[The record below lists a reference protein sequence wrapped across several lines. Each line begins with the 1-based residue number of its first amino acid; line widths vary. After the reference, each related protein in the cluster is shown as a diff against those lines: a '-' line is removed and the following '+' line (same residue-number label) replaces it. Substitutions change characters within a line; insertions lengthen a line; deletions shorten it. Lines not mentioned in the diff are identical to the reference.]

1 MPAVQFDDDRELQ
14 RNQLIA
20 TVLMLL
26 VVGVWIFYT
35 SSQAPPPQP
44 PEQVHQE
51 VVPSSDQGTS
61 SEVPEKVPQAAAEGQ
76 AASAGSLAWLPPVVK
91 PEEETPDDLVR
102 ITTPAGEGGSA
113 PLLELTFTRIGARLR
128 AARVVLGKDGADSAQ
143 LVPESGQPDVVSA
156 LPLGLRFDSNLW
168 RDEVNR
174 RRWDVEPES
183 DPHAVTFSL
192 TAPGRA
198 KVYKRFVAEAGR
210 HVVRVELGWENL
222 SDTLVALGIDTR
234 EPAVALLWEPQ
245 VNSGDFGK
253 GLSQQFVTRKEGRN
267 VFTAVSSI
275 APPKTD
281 SLYSIRELDPEWVA
295 LSSAYFVVAF
305 RPGFEVPEDSKARPD
320 GWITTTPDKSGLVMG
335 SGAPR
340 RDIQPGERAA
350 WTWEVYIGPTARRA
364 LAAAWPGLDTV
375 QRFFTSFD
383 FMDWFAKF
391 LLNLLNWFYD
401 HVFPNYGL
409 AIIFL
414 TILVRVAVFPLTWK
428 SMVSMKRMSQLAPEL
443 EKIKQEV
450 GDDPQELQRRTME
463 LYRER
468 GINPLGG
475 CLPIFLQ
482 LPVFFA
488 LYRMLWQAFELRRAP
503 FLWITDLSEPDRL
516 FTLPVAIPIPFSTQG
531 IDAIN
536 LLPIL
541 GAVAILFSQE
551 LMPTSGPTQTPQQKM
566 IMRIMPV
573 IFTLFMYN
581 LASGLNLYFLV
592 SSLIGIAQ
600 NVVIQRVNIEPKPVV
615 PRKPAARRRHFYNE
629 AQARKRELAREMRR
643 EKEKRPRTD
652 R

>member
-1 MPAVQFDDDRELQ
+1 VQFDDDRELQ

-35 SSQAPPPQP
+35 SSQTPVTPPAEQQETLPSPVQDQP
-44 PEQVHQE
+44 
-51 VVPSSDQGTS
+51 
-61 SEVPEKVPQAAAEGQ
+61 AET
-76 AASAGSLAWLPPVVK
+76 ANEALPAGSGQTPADGPIAWLPPPVN
-91 PEEETPDDLVR
+91 PEEETADDVIR
-102 ITTPAGEGGSA
+102 IASPVDPSDPA
-113 PLLELTFTRIGARLR
+113 PRLELAFTRIGARLR
-128 AARVVLGKDGADSAQ
+128 EARVVLGKAGEDSAQ
-143 LVPESGQPDVVSA
+143 LVPLPEQPDA
-156 LPLGLRFDSNLW
+156 WAPLPLGLRFDSNLW

-174 RRWDVEPES
+174 RRWDVEP
-183 DPHAVTFSL
+183 DTGPHVAAFSL
-192 TAPGRA
+192 TIPGKA
-198 KVYKRFVAEAGR
+198 KLYKRFTAEAGK
-210 HVVRVELGWENL
+210 HVVRVEVTWENL
-222 SDTLVALGIDTR
+222 SQTDMALGIDTR
-234 EPAVALLWEPQ
+234 EPSVALLWEPQ

-253 GLSQQFVTRKEGRN
+253 GLSQQFVTRKGGQN
-267 VFTAVSSI
+267 SFTAVSSI

-305 RPGFEVPEDSKARPD
+305 RPTFEAPEDSQARPD
-320 GWITTTPDKSGLVMG
+320 GWITAAPDKSRLTMG
-335 SGAPR
+335 VGAPR
-340 RDIQPGERAA
+340 REVLSGERAS
-350 WTWEVYIGPTARRA
+350 WTFDVYIGPTARRA

-516 FTLPVAIPIPFSTQG
+516 ITLPFTIPIPFSAQG
-531 IDAIN
+531 IDAVN

-581 LASGLNLYFLV
+581 LAAGLNLYFLV

-600 NVVIQRVNIEPKPVV
+600 NVVIQRVKIEPKPVA
-615 PRKPAARRRHFYNE
+615 PKKPAVRRRHFYDE

-643 EKEKRPRTD
+643 EKEKRARSD

>member
-1 MPAVQFDDDRELQ
+1 MQFDDDRELQ
-14 RNQLIA
+14 RNHLIA

-26 VVGVWIFYT
+26 VVGVWVFYT
-35 SSQAPPPQP
+35 SSQTPPSQSPDPTRQEGAPLADQTG
-44 PEQVHQE
+44 
-51 VVPSSDQGTS
+51 SSARPA
-61 SEVPEKVPQAAAEGQ
+61 EAAP
-76 AASAGSLAWLPPVVK
+76 ASPDVRTDTDGPVAWLPPAVQ
-91 PEEETPDDLVR
+91 PEEEVPDDLIR
-102 ITTPAGEGGSA
+102 ITTPADDGVSA
-113 PLLELTFTRIGARLR
+113 ARLELTFTRIGARLR
-128 AARVVLGKDGADSAQ
+128 EARVVLGKDGADSAQ
-143 LVPESGQPDVVSA
+143 LVPESGKPDAVSP

-174 RRWDVEPES
+174 RRWDGEPGS
-183 DPHAVTFSL
+183 DPHSVTFSL

-198 KVYKRFVAEAGR
+198 KVYKRFTAEPGR
-210 HVVRVELGWENL
+210 HVVGVEVGWENL
-222 SDTLVALGIDTR
+222 SASPFALGIDTR

-245 VNSGDFGK
+245 VSSGDFGK
-253 GLSQQFVTRKEGRN
+253 GLTQQFVTRKGGQN
-267 VFTAVSSI
+267 VFTTVSSI

-281 SLYSIRELDPEWVA
+281 SLYSIRELDPEWIA
-295 LSSAYFVVAF
+295 LSSAYFVVAML
-305 RPGFEVPEDSKARPD
+305 PVFEVSEESKARPD
-320 GWITTTPDKSGLVMG
+320 GWITTTPDKSRVVMG
-335 SGAPR
+335 VGAPR
-340 RDIQPGERAA
+340 REVEPGERAT
-350 WTWEVYIGPTARRA
+350 WSWEVYLGPTARRA

-401 HVFPNYGL
+401 HVYPNYGL

-414 TILVRVAVFPLTWK
+414 TLLVRVAVFPLTWK

-516 FTLPVAIPIPFSTQG
+516 FTLPLTIPIPFSSQG
-531 IDAIN
+531 IDAVN

-566 IMRIMPV
+566 MMRIMPV

-581 LASGLNLYFLV
+581 LAAGLNLYFLV

-600 NVVIQRVNIEPKPVV
+600 NMVIQRVKIEPKPVA
-615 PRKPAARRRHFYNE
+615 PKKPAARRRHFYDE

-643 EKEKRPRTD
+643 EKDKRPRTD

>member
-1 MPAVQFDDDRELQ
+1 MQFDDDRELQ
-14 RNQLIA
+14 RNHLIA

-35 SSQAPPPQP
+35 SSQTPPSQLPDQP
-44 PEQVHQE
+44 RQEATPSADQAGTTDNPEKA
-51 VVPSSDQGTS
+51 
-61 SEVPEKVPQAAAEGQ
+61 VPETPE
-76 AASAGSLAWLPPVVK
+76 ASQDTAGPIAWLPPTVK
-91 PEEETPDDLVR
+91 PEEETADDLIR
-102 ITTPAGEGGSA
+102 ITTPAGEGANA

-128 AARVVLGKDGADSAQ
+128 AARVVLGKEGADSAQ
-143 LVPESGQPDVVSA
+143 LVPESGRPDVDSP

-174 RRWDVEPES
+174 RRWEVEPQS
-183 DPHAVTFSL
+183 DPHTVTFSL

-198 KVYKRFVAEAGR
+198 KVYKRFTAEAGR

-222 SDTLVALGIDTR
+222 SGSPFALGIDTR

-253 GLSQQFVTRKEGRN
+253 GLSQQFVTRKGGQN

-281 SLYSIRELDPEWVA
+281 SLYSIRELDPEWIA

-305 RPGFEVPEDSKARPD
+305 RPVFDVPEDSKARPD

-335 SGAPR
+335 AGAPR
-340 RDIQPGERAA
+340 REVQPGERAT

-391 LLNLLNWFYD
+391 LLSLLNWFYD
-401 HVFPNYGL
+401 HVYPNYGL

-516 FTLPVAIPIPFSTQG
+516 FTLPFAIPIPFSTQG

-566 IMRIMPV
+566 MMRIMPV

-581 LASGLNLYFLV
+581 LAAGLNLYFLV

-600 NVVIQRVNIEPKPVV
+600 NMVIQRVKIEPKPVA
-615 PRKPAARRRHFYNE
+615 PKKPAARRRHFYDE

-643 EKEKRPRTD
+643 EKDKRTRTD